1 MDWDEILKGF
11 STEIA
16 EMLAQEALECA
27 WVGVPIPIER
37 WSSLIQRGFQEM
49 LKDYGYSGYNEI
61 LSPPHSWSGSCHSTN
76 ARGRVWCCFLVWAR
90 VRWQLYVQRPALQS
104 QQVYSSQP
112 HVAVGYHRKGNE
124 CTERTRG
131 NRSHNRPGSW
141 GFKSRH

>member
-49 LKDYGYSGYNEI
+49 LKDYEVFGI
-61 LSPPHSWSGSCHSTN
+61 
-76 ARGRVWCCFLVWAR
+76 
-90 VRWQLYVQRPALQS
+90 Q
-104 QQVYSSQP
+104 
-112 HVAVGYHRKGNE
+112 
-124 CTERTRG
+124 
-131 NRSHNRPGSW
+131 
-141 GFKSRH
+141 